1 MDPASKPALG
11 DPLKSFPSL
20 RRYFVNMRYSG
31 RHLQRTLVLT
41 DFRSQLIAALL
52 RLGDRNAG
60 HGIPRPAQR
69 NRVTR

>member
-1 MDPASKPALG
+1 MDPTSKPALG
-11 DPLKSFPSL
+11 DPLESFPSL
-20 RRYFVNMRYSG
+20 RLFRQYEA
-31 RHLQRTLVLT
+31 QLT
-41 DFRSQLIAALL
+41 TFATHADAYELSEPINRCL

>member
-11 DPLKSFPSL
+11 DPLESFPSL
-20 RRYFVNMRYSG
+20 R
-31 RHLQRTLVLT
+31 L
-41 DFRSQLIAALL
+41 FRQYAAQWTTFATHAGAYGLSEPIDRCL

>member
-1 MDPASKPALG
+1 MDPTSKPALG
-11 DPLKSFPSL
+11 DPLESFPSL
-20 RRYFVNMRYSG
+20 R
-31 RHLQRTLVLT
+31 L
-41 DFRSQLIAALL
+41 FRQYEAQWTTFATHADAYELSEPIARCL